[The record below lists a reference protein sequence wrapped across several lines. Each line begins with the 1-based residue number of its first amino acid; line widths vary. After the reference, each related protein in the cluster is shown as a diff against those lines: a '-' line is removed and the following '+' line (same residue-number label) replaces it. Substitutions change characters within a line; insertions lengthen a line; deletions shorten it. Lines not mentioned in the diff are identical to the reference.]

1 MVLIAVSHRRNQKR
15 RQSILVRFF
24 LASTT
29 LYYMLL
35 AHSTFG
41 QQQNNTTMN
50 ETKHTKHTMLLQPK
64 SSSPKNPKHNHHD
77 PHRIWMDEQRQRLRT
92 YDPRRFPI
100 IPKKKKT
107 RGKRNSKQLS
117 IALIQQ
123 QQDTANININININT
138 HILSSAIQQS
148 KVLRSI
154 SLAQALGNRR
164 TNISKIVH
172 MIDWASFQYDCHAL
186 HLVYSN
192 ATRRNDSPILLDDHH
207 QLVYWDSGSLS
218 APLAQRSCPSI
229 NRLFATTTS
238 SPRIVQ
244 QSIVQGRHWNPTKQ
258 WIDPGSIPFQSNR
271 TTTPTLYAPIH
282 HNTRQN
288 VLAVNTR
295 KHAPASDNADSP
307 LQHQVDILF
316 YQTSPSTY
324 YSRFQQSIW
333 NRLNQTIHNE
343 SWTMQIYNHTAS
355 NHTISA
361 KILLVIGAD
370 EWDTPPPWDVMA
382 QNPTTLVVMPAT
394 LAPPR
399 YWHNGTHFASF
410 ASWNGLLRAVRYYV
424 RHANERLRMAKQ
436 GHRVAI
442 QHYRPHH
449 VLERMLFGTQQ
460 SN

>member
-1 MVLIAVSHRRNQKR
+1 MVLIAVSPRKRKQQRRR
-15 RQSILVRFF
+15 SILVRFF
-24 LASTT
+24 LGATALS
-29 LYYMLL
+29 YALL
-35 AHSTFG
+35 WTHSIMTG
-41 QQQNNTTMN
+41 PSPVNQ
-50 ETKHTKHTMLLQPK
+50 HTMLLQRTERPK
-64 SSSPKNPKHNHHD
+64 SFSHKNHSHHQNQQSD

-100 IPKKKKT
+100 IIFKKKKT

-123 QQDTANININININT
+123 QDTANININTNIHTN
-138 HILSSAIQQS
+138 ILSSAIQQS

-172 MIDWASFQYDCHAL
+172 MIDWASFRYDCHAL

-207 QLVYWDSGSLS
+207 QLVYWDSGSLP

-229 NRLFATTTS
+229 NRLFATT

-282 HNTRQN
+282 HNTHQT
-288 VLAVNTR
+288 VLPVNTR

-307 LQHQVDILF
+307 LQHHVDILF

-324 YSRFQQSIW
+324 YSRFQQSISK
-333 NRLNQTIHNE
+333 RLNQTIHNE
-343 SWTMQIYNHTAS
+343 SWTMQMHNRTAN

-382 QNPTTLVVMPAT
+382 QNPTALFVMPAS

-424 RHANERLRMAKQ
+424 RHPNERLRMAKQ
-436 GHRVAI
+436 GHTVAI